1 MGVWANDLV
10 VVRSRRKSAGRIGR
24 FDDVI
29 GDGGEFGVAGAFVL
43 DVETRAMQRG
53 EFQMGLS
60 GSR

>member
-1 MGVWANDLV
+1 M
-10 VVRSRRKSAGRIGR
+10 RSRRKSAGRIGR